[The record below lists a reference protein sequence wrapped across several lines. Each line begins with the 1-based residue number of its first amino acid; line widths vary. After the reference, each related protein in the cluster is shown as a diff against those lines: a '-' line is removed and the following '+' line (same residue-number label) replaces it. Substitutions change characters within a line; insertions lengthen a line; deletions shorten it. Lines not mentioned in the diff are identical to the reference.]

1 MILLGLSLFCLIVWI
16 WLAGFR
22 FRAHEPPP
30 RLPAL
35 PPPKDPPGVVAVI
48 PARDEA
54 ATIGAVIAAHT
65 SADYAGAFTIIVV
78 DDNSSDA
85 TAENAARTTLAEGFI
100 GNDAGRSFKRL
111 SDGRRVEI
119 ITAPPLEPG
128 WSGKLW
134 AVQNGLDH
142 AAAIEPDAP
151 YVLLTDADIVLAQPT
166 LSALVAQAETNDLA
180 LASLMARLDA
190 RGFWGGLLVP
200 AFVYFFQ
207 KLYPFHAA
215 NDPARNIAAAA
226 GGCMLVY
233 RRALD
238 AIDGV
243 KKIRAD
249 LIDDCALARALK
261 NDNGKLWIGLAQDEA
276 VSLRDNRT
284 LASVWNM
291 VARTAFTQLRH
302 SWPLLIASVA
312 GMALIYLVAPSIA
325 LATPWHGNA
334 GAGAVAA
341 AAWSVMAFSYA
352 PTARIYEQAA
362 WKTFAL
368 PVAAFFYSAMT
379 ISSGLRHLCGRGGQ
393 WKGRAY
399 SARSLSE

>member
-1 MILLGLSLFCLIVWI
+1 MILFGLSLFCLIVWL

-22 FRAHEPPP
+22 FRTHEPPP
-30 RLPAL
+30 RLAAS
-35 PPPKDPPGVVAVI
+35 PPPRDPPGVVAVI

-54 ATIGAVIAAHT
+54 ASIGAVIASHAG
-65 SADYAGAFTIIVV
+65 ADYPGAFAIIIV

-85 TAENAARTTLAEGFI
+85 TAENAARAALAEGFI
-100 GNDAGRSFKRL
+100 GDECRRSFTRL
-111 SDGRRVEI
+111 SDGRRIEI
-119 ITAPPLEPG
+119 ITAPALEAG
-128 WSGKLW
+128 WSGKLS
-134 AVQNGLDH
+134 AVQTGLDH
-142 AAAIEPDAP
+142 AAAITPDAA
-151 YVLLTDADIVLAQPT
+151 YILLTDADIVLAKPT
-166 LSALVAQAETNDLA
+166 LSALVAKAQTNNLA

-215 NDPARNIAAAA
+215 NDASSDVAAAA
-226 GGCMLVY
+226 GGCMLAD

-243 KKIRAD
+243 RKIRGA
-249 LIDDCALARALK
+249 LIDDCALARALRD
-261 NDNGKLWIGLAQDEA
+261 NNGKLWIGLARDEA

-284 LASVWNM
+284 LSSIWNM

-312 GMALIYLVAPSIA
+312 GMALIYLAPPAIT
-325 LATPWHGNA
+325 LTTPLHGNA
-334 GAGAVAA
+334 GAGAIAA
-341 AAWSVMAFSYA
+341 AAWGLMAFSYA
-352 PTARIYEQAA
+352 PTARNYDQAA

-368 PVAAFFYSAMT
+368 PVAAFFYALMT
-379 ISSGLRHLCGRGGQ
+379 LSSGLRYLRGRGGQ

-399 SARSLSE
+399 GAQSLSE